1 MDYPS
6 DYSSDYLKDHP
17 ADYGDHPVDYRISVL
32 ERQSR
37 EFIAL
42 PLDAIAS
49 RSHLLNFG
57 GTIIRIASAVQIS
70 ILVSPGRTET
80 HLAEFRVTTNY

>member
-1 MDYPS
+1 MDYPT
-6 DYSSDYLKDHP
+6 DYPTDYLKDHP
-17 ADYGDHPVDYRISVL
+17 VDYGDHPKNYRISRSQAPVAI
-32 ERQSR
+32 
-37 EFIAL
+37 IAL

-70 ILVSPGRTET
+70 ILSPGRTET
-80 HLAEFRVTTNY
+80 HLAGFRTTTNS